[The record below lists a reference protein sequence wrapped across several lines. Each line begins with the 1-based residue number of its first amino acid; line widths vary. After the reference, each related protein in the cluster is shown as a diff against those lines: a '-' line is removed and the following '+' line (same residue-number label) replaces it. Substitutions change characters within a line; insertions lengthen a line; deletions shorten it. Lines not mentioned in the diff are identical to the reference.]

1 MEEVESNNRQPQ
13 RRQSVLRSG
22 GPKRFSSRQSVGHFL
37 LSASSLFL
45 RSVFTG
51 PFCLFLPLSSS
62 SVL

>member
-1 MEEVESNNRQPQ
+1 MEEVEGNNRQPQ

-51 PFCLFLPLSSS
+51 SF
-62 SVL
+62 